1 MSGSGGLFA
10 KLGGGYE
17 LRWTARHLLQL
28 LDGKVTEMRIEPP
41 RMAEGIEFY
50 VRRPGISLEFHQ
62 AKRQH
67 TQRGKWTIALLHR
80 QGPLEIFFERL
91 NDPDTY
97 CVFVS
102 ANQATELERL
112 SFEARKAVDADEFL
126 SDTVRPVKE
135 LSEAF
140 DELCK
145 LWDTAEADAFERVR
159 RVRTRAIDEDSLQE
173 WNEDIA
179 RVLVD
184 ANPIAVTD
192 ALEKIANEK
201 VKEQLRRDDIV
212 EALEQRTHR
221 LHDWAAGGDQ
231 LDAILE
237 KRVADNYKRTAR
249 GFAGVV
255 VSRRE
260 TQELIDL
267 LEDEGGP
274 RRILITGR
282 TGYGKSTVVNHA
294 IQHFRERGWRVLP
307 VVLDDIDEADFLNTE
322 ELGRR
327 YGLVSTPTAVLAS
340 SGQPSLIV
348 VDQLDRASMDR
359 GDRAPLAETVAR
371 LAKQAT
377 AHPHLR
383 VVISCR
389 SEELK
394 ADPRFQR
401 LTEPDHASG
410 LQPRSIEVGLLTTEE
425 VRNVLDQMGLTVTDL
440 RDEQVE
446 LLRNPYHLKLLAG
459 SVDAGPPFD
468 FNSDTDL
475 LARFERVR
483 REQHG

>member
-28 LDGKVTEMRIEPP
+28 LEGKVTEMRIEPP

-50 VRRPGISLEFHQ
+50 VRRPSVPIEFHQ

-67 TQRGKWTIALLHR
+67 TQRGKWTITLLYR
-80 QGPLEIFFERL
+80 QGPLETFFERL
-91 NDPDTY
+91 NEPDTY

-112 SFEARKAVDADEFL
+112 SFEARKAVDVNEFL
-126 SDTVRPVKE
+126 TDIVRPVKE

-140 DELCK
+140 GELCQ
-145 LWDTAEADAFERVR
+145 LWDTAEAGVFERVS

-184 ANPIAVTD
+184 ANPVAVTD

-201 VKEQLRRDDIV
+201 VKEQLKRDDIV
-212 EALEQRTHR
+212 EALHKRAHR
-221 LHDWAAGGDQ
+221 LHDWEAASDQ
-231 LDAILE
+231 VDAILE
-237 KRVADNYKRTAR
+237 EQVADNYKRTAR

-255 VSRRE
+255 VTRRQ
-260 TQELIDL
+260 TQELIDR

-274 RRILITGR
+274 RRILVTGR
-282 TGYGKSTVVNHA
+282 AGHGKSTVVNHA

-307 VVLDDIDEADFLNTE
+307 VILDDIDEVDFLNTE
-322 ELGRR
+322 ELGRL

-340 SGQPSLIV
+340 SGEPALVV

-371 LAKQAT
+371 LAKQAI

-394 ADPRFQR
+394 ADPRFR
-401 LTEPDHASG
+401 ELTQPDEASG
-410 LQPRSIEVGLLTTEE
+410 LQPITIEVGLLSTQE
-425 VRNVLDQMGLTVTDL
+425 VRDVIDQMGLPVGDFG
-440 RDEQVE
+440 DEQVE
-446 LLRNPYHLKLLAG
+446 LLRDPYHLKLLAG
-459 SVDAGPPFD
+459 SIDAGSPFD
-468 FNSDTDL
+468 FNSHADL
-475 LARFERVR
+475 LARFEKVR